1 MQRSFFMVLGNLDRF
16 WKHFGSIVKGFLG
29 TCTNIDSSIQ
39 GNSTWT
45 LGLIAVIL
53 ELQLNQAGYM

>member
-1 MQRSFFMVLGNLDRF
+1 MVLGNLDRF

-29 TCTNIDSSIQ
+29 TCTTNIDSSIQ